1 MLRFMNA
8 PDPIP
13 PFHRHPEASE
23 GQQPLPRSITR
34 VDSGPVQIDRVA
46 ALVHELDNLLDGSL
60 RCVSLAVRTLN
71 AQPGQVGLGEID
83 SVRHQL
89 ETAAKALERMAGL
102 VHAAMR
108 GRSFSIGSLTTD
120 NAPTVTLRDAIE
132 HAADVMRLSA
142 QQHHTA
148 VQVDIDPTITDCP
161 AGPIYSALLNGIKNA
176 VESVAAAGGRGCV
189 HVVCRVEATSQHRA
203 RVAGSTRQWIRI
215 NIIDDGA
222 GLARGVS
229 ASKLFDA
236 GYTTKPDGHG
246 IGLALT
252 RSILERM
259 GGHAELSARE
269 DTSPRRPGA
278 VLTLRFPVTES
289 LADDR
294 KVG

>member
-13 PFHRHPEASE
+13 PFHRHPDTA
-23 GQQPLPRSITR
+23 QPLPRSITR

-71 AQPGQVGLGEID
+71 AQTGQVGLGEID

-108 GRSFSIGSLTTD
+108 GRSFSIGSLTTE
-120 NAPTVTLRDAIE
+120 NAPAVSLRDAIE

-148 VQVDIDPTITDCP
+148 VHVDIDNMIADCP

-176 VESVAAAGGRGCV
+176 VESVAAAGGRGTV
-189 HVVCRVEATSQHRA
+189 NVTCRVEATSTSRSRTPGSAQHW
-203 RVAGSTRQWIRI
+203 VRI
-215 NIIDDGA
+215 NVIDDGA
-222 GLARGVS
+222 GLARGVP

-236 GYTTKPDGHG
+236 GFTTKPDGHG

-259 GGHAELSARE
+259 GGHAELSPRD
-269 DTSPRRPGA
+269 DTSSRRPGA
-278 VLTLRFPVTES
+278 VLTLRFPMHDEP
-289 LADDR
+289 AAER

>member
-13 PFHRHPEASE
+13 PFHRQPETSE

-60 RCVSLAVRTLN
+60 RCVGLAVRTLS
-71 AQPGQVGLGEID
+71 ASSGAVGLSEID

-102 VHAAMR
+102 VHNAMR
-108 GRSFSIGSLTTD
+108 GRSYSIGSLTTD
-120 NAPTVTLRDAIE
+120 DAPTVTLRDAIE
-132 HAADVMRLSA
+132 HAADVMRLAA
-142 QQHHTA
+142 QQHHTTIG
-148 VQVDIDPTITDCP
+148 VEIDAGVADCP
-161 AGPIYSALLNGIKNA
+161 AGPLYSALLNGIKNA
-176 VESVAAAGGRGCV
+176 VESVASVGGRGSV
-189 HVVCRVEATSQHRA
+189 QVSCRIEATATSRSRGQPASQW
-203 RVAGSTRQWIRI
+203 VRI
-215 NIIDDGA
+215 NISDDGA
-222 GLARGVS
+222 GLTRGVP

-236 GYTTKPDGHG
+236 GYSTKPDGHG

-259 GGHAELSARE
+259 GGHAELSARD

-278 VLTLRFPVTES
+278 VLTLRFP
-289 LADDR
+289 LQDRGNDAR

>member
-1 MLRFMNA
+1 M
-8 PDPIP
+8 
-13 PFHRHPEASE
+13 
-23 GQQPLPRSITR
+23 
-34 VDSGPVQIDRVA
+34 
-46 ALVHELDNLLDGSL
+46 
-60 RCVSLAVRTLN
+60 LN

-89 ETAAKALERMAGL
+89 ETAAEGAVRMAGL

-148 VQVDIDPTITDCP
+148 VQVHIDPTITDCP

-215 NIIDDGA
+215 NIIDDCA

-246 IGLALT
+246 IGLCSPAASSNAWAGT
-252 RSILERM
+252 RSF
-259 GGHAELSARE
+259 
-269 DTSPRRPGA
+269 PRRHLSTPPGA

>member
-13 PFHRHPEASE
+13 PFHRHSEANE
-23 GQQPLPRSITR
+23 GQPLPRSITR

-71 AQPGQVGLGEID
+71 AQPGHVGLGEID

-108 GRSFSIGSLTTD
+108 GRSYTIGSQVTD
-120 NAPTVTLRDAIE
+120 DAPTVTLRDAIE
-132 HAADVMRLSA
+132 HAADVMRLAA
-142 QQHHTA
+142 QQHHT
-148 VQVDIDPTITDCP
+148 VVHVDIDPAIAECP
-161 AGPIYSALLNGIKNA
+161 AGPLYSALLNGIKNA
-176 VESVAAAGGRGCV
+176 VESVAAAGGRGTV
-189 HVVCRVEATSQHRA
+189 TITCRVEATATTRSRA
-203 RVAGSTRQWIRI
+203 AGSTQRWVRI

-222 GLARGVS
+222 GLARGVP

-236 GYTTKPDGHG
+236 GFTTKPDGHG
-246 IGLALT
+246 IGLALA

-259 GGHAELSARE
+259 GGHAELCARE
-269 DTSPRRPGA
+269 DTNTRRPGA
-278 VLTLRFPVTES
+278 TLTLRFPVLEPGTEE
-289 LADDR
+289 R